1 MKFSQIKN
9 KLAST
14 KATLT
19 NLQQKQIKGGNGTP
33 TDDTTNGIGSVDTVD
48 I

>member
-9 KLAST
+9 KLALT

-19 NLQQKQIKGGNGTP
+19 NHQKKQIKGGNGTP
-33 TDDTTNGIGSVDTVD
+33 TNDTSTGIGSVDTVD